1 MELTSLQLK
10 TTTDILNLYN
20 PNEKVI
26 CEFKS
31 PTGSGKTL
39 MASYFISALIE
50 QNPNDKFIFVIATPS
65 SSSLPYFFE
74 QKINKY
80 KVDLP
85 YSNFEAEYIQSP
97 SSAKTD
103 KTESIEKITPEQN
116 KVYIFGKASF
126 GKGRILSEYGII
138 DDFVVSAIDKGYKL
152 IYIRDEAHI
161 GGEKQTKDENFE
173 TLMNNNASFV
183 LKMTATPDNNNP
195 FTKKVILKESQLNN
209 PVLND
214 GKWLLKTIP
223 VSLLDKDLEDT
234 EILED
239 AIKHFKKIKEDYAKL
254 NIGIHPA
261 MLIQVD
267 NDAPTDKIK
276 SQKFKEALIEIKK
289 TFDAHNIAWV
299 QYFGSNDKDSNRV
312 YKKDFTLDE
321 ITENNN
327 IIDAIIFKIGPS
339 TGWDIPR
346 ANMLIQLRNVSS
358 SSLNI
363 QTLGR
368 IKRNP
373 YPNLEWN
380 ETTSKYY
387 IYSNTQKTNDDVS
400 EYNYKVRDKFS
411 TETFLSI
418 DIENKAEIKD
428 SKSNEEFKKNFS
440 SWLYG
445 VENPILQEVESTF
458 IDNHKTYRKV
468 LSTAKGNQIYTTIT
482 NPFIFLRDYKRF
494 ITANKQLCDL
504 IKPITDIFCDKHK
517 IQKEFLNIIL
527 LNSHKKDILNIISK
541 TRTRKPKYKITEHPY
556 NPVFYKEIYEKD
568 QEKKKISK
576 RDYLFGINE
585 DDMLNGNQQPL
596 DSTPEKVVFNLIQNY
611 TEDYEGI
618 HIWAKNL
625 TASNIFGEY
634 LDDML
639 NVKKS
644 YFDFILKF
652 ENGFYLYIE
661 VKGIPDINAD
671 KTELLKSAYSDYFNK
686 RIDDLFS
693 PKLAIAVWEV
703 NTTNNNYSIHSSVY
717 YDKQTITENLN
728 KFSAEQLLDKLAN
741 LNIK

>member
-10 TTTDILNLYN
+10 TVNSILDLYN
-20 PNEKVI
+20 PLEKVI

-50 QNPNDKFIFVIATPS
+50 QNPNDRFIFVIATPS

-80 KVDLP
+80 KIDLP
-85 YSNFEAEYIQSP
+85 YSKFEAEYIQSP
-97 SSAKTD
+97 SSSKTD
-103 KTESIEKITPEQN
+103 KTESIEKIIAEQN

-138 DDFVVSAIDKGYKL
+138 NDFVISAIDKGYKL

-173 TLMNNNASFV
+173 TLMNSNASFV
-183 LKMTATPDNNNP
+183 LKMTATPDRNNP
-195 FTKKVILKESQLNN
+195 FIKAIELKESQLNN

-214 GKWLLKTIP
+214 GKWLLKTTP

-276 SQKFKEALIEIKK
+276 SQKFKEALEKIKK
-289 TFDAHNIAWV
+289 TFDSHNIAWV
-299 QYFGSNDKDSNRV
+299 QYFGNSDKDSNRV

-327 IIDAIIFKIGPS
+327 SIDAIIFKIGPS

-346 ANMLIQLRNVSS
+346 ACMLVQLRNVSS
-358 SSLNI
+358 TSLSI

-387 IYSNTQKTNDDVS
+387 IYSNTDKTSDDVS
-400 EYNYKVRDKFS
+400 VYNYKVREKFS
-411 TETFLSI
+411 NETFLSI
-418 DIENKAEIKD
+418 DIVNKAEIKD
-428 SKSNEEFKKNFS
+428 SKSSEQFKKNFS
-440 SWLYG
+440 TWLNDNQ
-445 VENPILQEVESTF
+445 NPIKQEIESTF
-458 IDNHKTYRKV
+458 INNHKTYKKV
-468 LSTAKGNQIYTTIT
+468 LSKANGNQIYTTIT

-494 ITANKQLCDL
+494 VTTNKQLYDL
-504 IKPITDIFCDKHK
+504 IKPITDAFCDKHN
-517 IQKEFLNIIL
+517 IQKEFLMTIL
-527 LNSHKKDILNIISK
+527 LENHKKEILNIISK
-541 TRTRKPKYKITEHPY
+541 TRTKRPKYKITEQPY
-556 NPVFYKEIYEKD
+556 DPVSYKEIYTKNQD
-568 QEKKKISK
+568 KKKISK

-585 DDMLNGNQQPL
+585 DDVLNSNQQPL
-596 DSTPEKVVFNLIQNY
+596 DSTPEKVVFNSIY
-611 TEDYEGI
+611 DFADDGDGI
-618 HIWAKNL
+618 KLWAKNL
-625 TASNIFGEY
+625 TSSNIFGEY

-652 ENGFYLYIE
+652 ENGYYLYIE

-671 KTELLKSAYSDYFNK
+671 KTVLLKNAYADYFDT
-686 RIDDLFS
+686 RIDNLFS
-693 PKLAIAVWEV
+693 PKLAIALWEV
-703 NTTNNNYSIHSSVY
+703 NTENKNYPIKSSVY
-717 YDKQTITENLN
+717 YDKQKITEDLNNL
-728 KFSAEQLLDKLAN
+728 SAEQLLRKIAQLKN
-741 LNIK
+741 

>member
-10 TTTDILNLYN
+10 TTTEILNLYD
-20 PNEKVI
+20 PNQKVI

-85 YSNFEAEYIQSP
+85 YSNFEVEYIQSP
-97 SSAKTD
+97 SSKQTD
-103 KTESIEKITPEQN
+103 KTESIKKIIPEQN

-126 GKGRILSEYGII
+126 GSGRILSEYRII
-138 DDFVVSAIDKGYKL
+138 DDFIVSAIDKGYKL

-161 GGEKQTKDENFE
+161 GGERQINDTNFE
-173 TLMNNNASFV
+173 TLMNSNASFV
-183 LKMTATPDNNNP
+183 LKMTATPDNQNP

-214 GKWLLKTIP
+214 GKWLLKTTP
-223 VSLLDKDLEDT
+223 VSLLDRNLEDT
-234 EILED
+234 EILGD
-239 AIKHFKKIKEDYAKL
+239 AIKRFKEIKEDYAKL

-267 NDAPTDKIK
+267 NDAPKDPVRSKEFKETLIKIK
-276 SQKFKEALIEIKK
+276 ETLN
-289 TFDAHNIAWV
+289 AHNMAWV
-299 QYFGSNDKDSNRV
+299 QYFGNNDKDSNRV

-321 ITENNN
+321 ISENNN

-346 ANMLIQLRNVSS
+346 ANMLIQLRDVCS

-380 ETTSKYY
+380 ATTSKYY
-387 IYSNTQKTNDDVS
+387 IYSNTQEANDNDVI

-411 TETFLSI
+411 KETFLSI

-440 SWLYG
+440 TWLDG
-445 VENPILQEVESTF
+445 MENPILQEIERTF
-458 IDNHKTYRKV
+458 IDNKIYRKV
-468 LSTAKGNQIYTTIT
+468 LNTVNGNQIYTTIT

-494 ITANKQLCDL
+494 IIANKQLYDL
-504 IKPITDIFCDKHK
+504 IKSITDIFCDKHN

-527 LNSHKKDILNIISK
+527 LNNHKKDILNIISK
-541 TRTRKPKYKITEHPY
+541 TRTGKPKYKITEHTY
-556 NPVFYKEIYEKD
+556 NPDFYKEIYERD
-568 QEKKKISK
+568 QERVQISK
-576 RDYLFGINE
+576 KDYLFGINE
-585 DDMLNGNQQPL
+585 DDLLNKNQQPL
-596 DSTPEKVVFNLIQNY
+596 DSTPERFVFNLIQDY
-611 TEDYEGI
+611 TQDCDGI

-671 KTELLKSAYSDYFNK
+671 KTELLKNAYSDYFNK

-703 NTTNNNYSIHSSVY
+703 NTTNSSIHSSVY
-717 YDKQTITENLN
+717 YDKQTITEDLN
-728 KFSAEQLLDKLAN
+728 KLSAEKLLDKLAS
-741 LNIK
+741 L